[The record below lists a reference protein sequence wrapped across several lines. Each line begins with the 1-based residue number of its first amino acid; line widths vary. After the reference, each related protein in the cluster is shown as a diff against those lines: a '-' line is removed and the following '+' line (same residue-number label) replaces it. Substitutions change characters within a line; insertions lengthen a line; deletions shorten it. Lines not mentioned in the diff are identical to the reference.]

1 MTASHAYYQYKD
13 LVQSYSVN
21 DLPYVPA
28 PPRLYDNRS
37 LMGYLSSHPQF
48 SIFVYLL
55 QIAGMDQLVNQPQF
69 MSTLFVCPDEL
80 LRVQMGES
88 FFMKLDRNSAIRL
101 VNLHILTRIFHP
113 STFQQQHL
121 SLLTTRDPVEKVMVI
136 YNENRPIL
144 VQGAGNQTAPAQVL
158 EVEQQNNGIIYVLSG
173 LLLPEN

>member
-1 MTASHAYYQYKD
+1 
-13 LVQSYSVN
+13 
-21 DLPYVPA
+21 
-28 PPRLYDNRS
+28 
-37 LMGYLSSHPQF
+37 MGYLASRPQF

-80 LRVQMGES
+80 LRVQMGET

-101 VNLHILTRIFHP
+101 VNLHILTRIFQP
-113 STFQQQHL
+113 STFREQHL

-136 YNENRPIL
+136 YNNDTRPIL

-158 EVEQQNNGIIYVLSG
+158 EVDQQNNGIVYVLSG
-173 LLLPEN
+173 LLLPEK